1 MKELSPGAAKMLA
14 VAFLLR
20 KLKFIPWD
28 IWVATQLN
36 NAASFFLFLYSC
48 LCCPKPKTRQIS
60 PVSEIVLH
68 LVYQKGRICSLWEE
82 VIFGS
87 LKLLTGHRN

>member
-20 KLKFIPWD
+20 KLKFILWD

-36 NAASFFLFLYSC
+36 SAASFFLFLYS
-48 LCCPKPKTRQIS
+48 
-60 PVSEIVLH
+60 
-68 LVYQKGRICSLWEE
+68 
-82 VIFGS
+82 
-87 LKLLTGHRN
+87 